1 VRQTI
6 DNKHEE
12 FRRVLVPLGSY
23 SRSKVVFCIVKTP
36 DFLSE
41 KMWFGKGEVL
51 SIKSPL
57 VGF

>member
-1 VRQTI
+1 MRLTI
-6 DNKHEE
+6 DNKHEQ
-12 FRRVLVPLGSY
+12 FRRVLVPLDSY
-23 SRSKVVFCIVKTP
+23 YRSKVVFCIVRTP

-51 SIKSPL
+51 SISRPL

>member
-1 VRQTI
+1 MAATL
-6 DNKHEE
+6 EA
-12 FRRVLVPLGSY
+12 
-23 SRSKVVFCIVKTP
+23 KVVFCIVKTP